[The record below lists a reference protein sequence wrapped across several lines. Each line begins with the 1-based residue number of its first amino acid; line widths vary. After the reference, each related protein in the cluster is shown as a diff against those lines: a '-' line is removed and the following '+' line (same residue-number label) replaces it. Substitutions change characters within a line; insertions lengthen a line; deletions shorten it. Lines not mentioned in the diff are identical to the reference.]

1 MGDTKLCLL
10 LLLST
15 YALAQQVDSKGGSPT
30 CLLDKRFQNFRRY
43 VYNYDAET
51 HNGVHGATS
60 LKNGPKVYCK
70 VEIDVVQTC
79 NFIVRTSECSLSEVS
94 AVDSVGSPVYEP
106 SANAETFQFAMEK
119 NPLKVMVEGE
129 TGVKLFPEENE
140 PATILNI
147 KRGIVSALLVPS
159 LKVEKNVKMATLHG
173 VCDTDNTVN
182 ARENDVTDLTLTRDL
197 SRCDSFTAQKDHT
210 SPLALIS
217 GMHFPLSKLISSTQ
231 TCNYQF
237 SNEESHILSGACT
250 EKHIFLPFSHQNEY
264 GVSTVVKQIM
274 TLVESENINDRVFD
288 PIEANLKFLPMET
301 VEEKNPVQTKDSI
314 IATMG
319 ELTSLSQT
327 NQGHQRASTF
337 QKLVMQ
343 LRGLKAE
350 VMSDAVVHMMDMSGS
365 LTWQALAQCGTPEC
379 SSTMLQVLRTFDVDA
394 IEVDAA
400 VYALG
405 LLPNPSR
412 LLVKD
417 MLAMAQYKQ
426 SKPIMYA
433 LSNVVRKLYQAKGN
447 VTPEITAV
455 SEFMASIL
463 GSDCAGEKEL
473 TFLTLRVVGNMG
485 EAMEAADASVKT
497 TLVKCMR
504 QPATTLSV
512 QLAAIQAFRHMSV
525 TNEVRSNLQRVS
537 QYAKG
542 AVQKRLAAYLILMR
556 APEDSDLELV
566 KKVLTQDQN
575 MQVKAFVAS
584 HIYNIISSKD
594 SETQKMGKKIL
605 DVMGENDVT
614 TDFDYTKSRNYK
626 METGANYMQTDIR
639 GNMVFDPTSQLPR
652 EVMLEM
658 TLNAFGYSMDMWE
671 VGMEGKGF
679 EPTIEALFGK
689 NGFFPD
695 TLSKTMYWA
704 EDKMPN
710 KINEVLEKWIE
721 PLMSEKLKRQV
732 PENIVR
738 EIVRNF
744 NKLAKE
750 LQTQESPEATAYLRI
765 MGAELGYIKGT
776 DLKGIVDTAVMYAE
790 ILFKTIPTKTL
801 QQLMSSTDNEL
812 FAHYIFM
819 DNSFSLP
826 TAAGLPLKF
835 ALSGTFVPGVKG
847 GLHIAPNMQEVS
859 FMPSLGVEFV
869 TQMGVH
875 MPEFVVSA
883 IEMHTNMY
891 HESTFNAKVTM
902 EQNQVKLAIPAPQ
915 GTTQLF
921 RVSNRVLTVTT
932 GHVSLVPPMEDYSR
946 TNVVNCSPLF
956 SGVKYCTT
964 VRYSIA
970 GVNAAAPY
978 FPLNG
983 ETKFAVDIQPT
994 GEVTEYTAT
1003 FSYELLSEG
1012 KDGRQK
1018 VDSLKMIM
1026 KAEGSEP
1033 TEATATMKYNRN
1045 KNVFTTNVQI
1055 PDYDVEAG
1063 VRVGLTDSSTKGK
1076 SITIEISN
1084 KNIPQLSLIGRA
1096 KLEAM
1101 TDGMLQVQLVVP
1113 SLQTDAA
1120 VTATLRNV
1128 EGLTLEI
1135 KSDVKLPETS
1145 SVQGVI
1151 FKYGEDQVQVQLMSD
1166 MNSEIHKLL
1175 PYTEDVQNWLILLS
1189 EDIMDHK
1196 VAKTDMKLRHIY
1208 TKALEASSMWLDK
1221 ITTDVPAFETLKN
1234 NMPEIVM
1241 PSMPEKLFLKS
1252 ESTFRYQFNKDR
1264 VIIIIPIPLGG
1275 KSSEELR
1282 IPALLTTPHLAVPQ
1296 MGLDLP
1302 SKEIQVPTFSIP
1314 SNYDL
1319 TLPLMGMVEVS
1330 AKVNSNYYN
1339 WEAMISAGNNSIE
1352 DPSYMVQYKVMADSP
1367 IELFSYTTE
1376 GTALITDIP
1385 EDTMKAIVN
1394 ASLSHKLIDTS
1405 FGIMESVSV
1414 SDKVKAT
1421 GNYKIQAF
1429 SPLGLQTSLDITSQ
1443 CSLAADIFI
1452 GDANIDGSLTVGSL
1466 TASTTYSQSF
1476 SVEPMKKEARAE
1488 STLRMDAP
1496 MLEFVNKIK
1505 AGYADEQLLI
1515 ESNTNM
1521 NNDPMKHT
1529 TKFSIGYKEAQL
1541 TIQSDSVTKADE
1553 RMLRS
1558 QVDFT
1563 ATRNEAS
1570 IRMENQAD
1578 DTQNR
1583 VYSLVSASL
1592 NPSSLEINADAS
1604 INVFASRAS
1613 HKATLTLN
1621 KDSLATSC
1629 TTTAQSSPVTFE
1641 NIIHGGFDT
1650 TGASMSINTKG
1661 AIQENTAEL
1670 NVEGK
1675 VSTSELYMNSM
1686 YKGNLFDANTRNR
1699 VNLRMNE
1706 DGLIIS
1712 NSLVASLQDMK
1723 TDNKH
1728 SMTLTLGSLAVRSK
1742 TDNFLSDSNSYKH
1755 DITIDIERFTAFV
1768 VVNNDLKIMDVHFVN
1783 EAEFKA
1789 EPYNM
1794 DLTGSVK
1801 GTYSEDELK
1810 HTYEISFTDMTSTAK
1825 CNTNGK
1831 LMGSQMSHNTDM
1843 ELSGLT
1849 MKFNSLANFN
1859 SPLLRLDST
1868 IHTVAEPFTL
1878 NVDAIFN
1885 SNSELNFYGKQTGE
1899 VYSKFLLKAE
1909 PLSFSYSHECRASTT
1924 HKLESGTSIET
1935 NMDNK
1940 FNSLITTKEQSVT
1953 FKTTSKL
1960 NKHAFDQEITAYNK
1974 PEKLGVEMTGTFST
1988 TVLSKASENQDYSI
2002 SGFVKYDKNS
2012 DSHLLQIPFI
2022 EHLPAVIEQV
2032 KATIMGVMDNSI
2044 ELLKDIDSKYEIRV
2058 NLQAKV
2064 NGLKQ
2069 VIATFDINLF
2079 IQDLKH
2085 FINSMVNH
2093 MTGLMSK
2100 LPHAEFKNLIKSVK
2114 DTISDFFVE
2123 FNIPNTKLEEL
2134 LTNYE
2139 VDKMI
2144 ESVMD
2149 EAVEIMKHL
2158 QLREHIQSAIAAL
2171 KSIDIQPFLNKVMTP
2186 VEEFVNQLSTFDFKH
2201 MFEDM
2206 NVYFSR
2212 LVQKIKSFDYET
2224 FTEELKEK
2232 ITDMSKIPCFGK
2244 LNGEFRLISPDY
2256 SLRTTA
2262 ELQNS
2267 TTASESPELT
2277 VNLNSQATSTF
2288 DLIAYTLDATAHVVR
2303 RTSQLS
2309 LSETIKVVHTS
2320 FSFDHE
2326 GTMGFYGTSA
2336 EASSK
2341 TTAKATTEPYKA
2353 ELVNSAIFTTGNGV
2367 SATLETAYNHEVN
2380 MPLLEIFSETSH
2392 TQKTF
2397 AFLENG
2403 VITLTL
2409 GHEGRGKFAIQ
2420 EYGDEGTQKSDM
2432 EITVNFHDIKLTF
2445 TGETNTNHVQMKQ
2458 NVQAEFCIY
2467 GQINIEAS
2475 AETKTPF
2482 ITSSVAELKGEA
2494 KVQDMKIEITASHNT
2509 ELVGNVEGTISN
2521 SLTALITPY
2530 ELMFDIKNK
2539 ENTKVKLP
2547 FKLSGKIDLQNDF
2560 AVTLNSGV
2568 QQCSWVGHARFNQ
2581 YKYSHYFTM
2590 DNGEKE
2596 IHIFAQINGEANLDV
2611 LKEPIT
2617 IPEMSVPFLSVKT
2630 SAVED
2635 YSLWE
2640 DTGLSM
2646 LLTTTQQTFDMESK
2660 IVYKKNPDMLTID
2673 LDLQPVVSAINKNTR
2688 MLNKNIIIGK
2698 DKVVALLTISLDQ
2711 AKAEYEKYNIELPKT
2726 LTVPAYKVPVMN
2738 IEVSSFTIPLPDAS
2752 LITMPALH
2760 VPSALSKLTLPKITL
2775 PKMQRS
2781 IKIPVMG
2788 DLTYEFSMKTPVV
2801 TLKTDASIINQHEIV
2816 IKLDATSTSD
2826 FKVLTGKIEG
2836 TSTLNRDNGVKLSS
2850 VLSVKHMI
2858 IDSNHD
2864 STIIFSNEAVDAS
2877 ITNSAKVGM
2886 SALMIEAN
2894 QELFANAQD
2903 GLIVSLSSPS
2913 SGLLGLQLLTK
2924 RPAQVK
2930 GRLYSR
2936 YPSDPTNDVDIMSIK
2951 MSVIDSAMLNI
2962 QTTWNMEVPNEMMLG
2977 LKENIPTIVS
2987 TVTLQDIV
2995 NNPICKAYNEITR
3008 LASNLEGPLEQ
3019 IKEEGRIM
3027 FKRAADNFEALGLAD
3042 LTEKVSESMIY
3053 VLKEYEEKIQ
3063 ILLNAVIEFLRET
3076 QFQLP
3081 GFEDKLS
3088 GLEVYRKF
3096 TSFITDVTEE
3106 AITKVPEFV
3115 AARSETVHRF
3125 ITNIQIPIP
3134 DFRKEGFVSS
3144 ITFEELQRILIDIV
3158 QTIRTI
3164 TLEDIV
3170 EIVNKSNR
3178 FCIQKL
3184 EGLNWMSDI
3193 YTDFVNSR
3201 GLSSINTQV
3210 ENFRNMAEAYFSDIH
3225 TNFQAIFA
3233 DMSIEQLNADI
3244 QSWIGSVVKRL
3255 NAFHNMVIEFLKE
3268 ISKHAESYVRVS
3280 DRRIEIDIPFS
3291 DQAD

>member
-15 YALAQQVDSKGGSPT
+15 YALAQQVDSEGRSPT
-30 CLLDKRFQNFRRY
+30 CLVAKRFQNFRRY
-43 VYNYDAET
+43 VYNYEAET

-79 NFIVRTSECSLSEVS
+79 NFIVRTSECSLSEVA

-106 SANAETFQFAMEK
+106 STNAETFQFAMEK

-140 PATILNI
+140 PTTILNI

-159 LKVEKNVKMATLHG
+159 LKVEKNMKMATLHG

-182 ARENDVTDLTLTRDL
+182 ARENVVTDLTLTRDL
-197 SRCDSFTAQKDHT
+197 SRCDRFTAQKDHT

-264 GVSTVVKQIM
+264 GVSTVVKQIL

-314 IATMG
+314 IATIG

-350 VMSDAVVHMMDMSGS
+350 VMSDAVVHMMDVSGA

-394 IEVDAA
+394 MEVDAA

-405 LLPNPSR
+405 LIPNPSR

-433 LSNVVRKLYQAKGN
+433 LSNVVRKLYQAEGK
-447 VTPEITAV
+447 VTPEIIAV

-463 GSDCAGEKEL
+463 GSDCAGEKEM

-512 QLAAIQAFRHMSV
+512 QLAAIQAFRRMSV

-556 APEDSDLELV
+556 APEESDLELV

-594 SETQKMGKKIL
+594 PETQKMAKKIL

-626 METGANYMQTDIR
+626 IETGANYMQTDMR

-679 EPTIEALFGK
+679 EPTIEALFG
-689 NGFFPD
+689 
-695 TLSKTMYWA
+695 
-704 EDKMPN
+704 
-710 KINEVLEKWIE
+710 
-721 PLMSEKLKRQV
+721 
-732 PENIVR
+732 
-738 EIVRNF
+738 
-744 NKLAKE
+744 
-750 LQTQESPEATAYLRI
+750 
-765 MGAELGYIKGT
+765 
-776 DLKGIVDTAVMYAE
+776 
-790 ILFKTIPTKTL
+790 
-801 QQLMSSTDNEL
+801 
-812 FAHYIFM
+812 
-819 DNSFSLP
+819 
-826 TAAGLPLKF
+826 
-835 ALSGTFVPGVKG
+835 
-847 GLHIAPNMQEVS
+847 
-859 FMPSLGVEFV
+859 
-869 TQMGVH
+869 
-875 MPEFVVSA
+875 
-883 IEMHTNMY
+883 
-891 HESTFNAKVTM
+891 
-902 EQNQVKLAIPAPQ
+902 
-915 GTTQLF
+915 
-921 RVSNRVLTVTT
+921 
-932 GHVSLVPPMEDYSR
+932 
-946 TNVVNCSPLF
+946 
-956 SGVKYCTT
+956 
-964 VRYSIA
+964 A

-1033 TEATATMKYNRN
+1033 TEATATIKYNRN

-1055 PDYDVEAG
+1055 PDCDVEAG

-1120 VTATLRNV
+1120 VTATLRNG

-1135 KSDVKLPETS
+1135 KSDLKLPETS
-1145 SVQGVI
+1145 SVQGVV
-1151 FKYGEDQVQVQLMSD
+1151 FKYGEDQIQVQVMSD

-1175 PYTEDVQNWLILLS
+1175 PYTEDIQKWLILLS

-1234 NMPEIVM
+1234 HIPEIIM

-1264 VIIIIPIPLGG
+1264 VIIIIIPIPLGG

-1302 SKEIQVPTFSIP
+1302 SKEIQVPTFSVP

-1319 TLPLMGMVEVS
+1319 ALPLIGMVEVS

-1339 WEAMISAGNNSIE
+1339 WEAMISAGNNSVE

-1367 IELFSYTTE
+1367 IELLSYTTE

-1414 SDKVKAT
+1414 SDNVKAT

-1443 CSLAADIFI
+1443 CSLASDIFI
-1452 GDANIDGSLTVGSL
+1452 GDANMDGSLTVGSL

-1488 STLRMDAP
+1488 STLRVDAP

-1521 NNDPMKHT
+1521 NNDPIKHT
-1529 TKFSIGYKEAQL
+1529 TKISIGYKEAQL

-1578 DTQNR
+1578 DTENR

-1604 INVFASRAS
+1604 VNVFASRAS

-1621 KDSLATSC
+1621 RDSLATSC

-1670 NVEGK
+1670 SVEGK

-1706 DGLIIS
+1706 DGLTIS

-1755 DITIDIERFTAFV
+1755 DITIDIERFTASV

-1801 GTYSEDELK
+1801 GIYSEDELK
-1810 HTYEISFTDMTSTAK
+1810 HTYEISFADMTSTAK

-1859 SPLLRLDST
+1859 SPSLRLDST

-1885 SNSELNFYGKQTGE
+1885 SNSELNFYGLQTGE

-1909 PLSFSYSHECRASTT
+1909 PLSFSHSHECRASTT

-1960 NKHAFDQEITAYNK
+1960 NKHAFDQEIKAYNN
-1974 PEKLGVEMTGTFST
+1974 PEKLGVEMTGIVST

-2044 ELLKDIDSKYEIRV
+2044 ELLKDIDTKYEIRV
-2058 NLQAKV
+2058 NLQEKV
-2064 NGLKQ
+2064 NELKQ

-2079 IQDLKH
+2079 IQDLKN
-2085 FINSMVNH
+2085 FMNSMVNH

-2100 LPHAEFKNLIKSVK
+2100 LPLEELKNMIKSVK

-2123 FNIPNTKLEEL
+2123 FNVPKTKLEEIL
-2134 LTNYE
+2134 SNYE
-2139 VDKMI
+2139 VDKMV

-2212 LVQKIKSFDYET
+2212 LIQKIKSFDYKT

-2244 LNGEFRLISPDY
+2244 LHGEFRLISPDY

-2288 DLIAYTLDATAHVVR
+2288 DLIAYTLDATAHVVS
-2303 RTSQLS
+2303 RTRQFS
-2309 LSETIKVVHTS
+2309 LSETIKVAHTS

-2326 GTMGFYGTSA
+2326 GTVGFYGTSA

-2353 ELVNSAIFTTGNGV
+2353 ELVNSAIFTTGHGV

-2380 MPLLEIFSETSH
+2380 MPLLEILSETSH

-2409 GHEGRGKFAIQ
+2409 GHEGRGKFVIQ

-2432 EITVNFHDIKLTF
+2432 EITINFHDIKLTF

-2568 QQCSWVGHARFNQ
+2568 QQCSWVGRARFNQ

-2630 SAVED
+2630 SAVKD
-2635 YSLWE
+2635 FSLWE

-2688 MLNKNIIIGK
+2688 MLNKNIIIGR
-2698 DKVVALLTISLDQ
+2698 DNVVALLTISLDQ

-2801 TLKTDASIINQHEIV
+2801 TLKTNASIINQHEIIV
-2816 IKLDATSTSD
+2816 KLDATSTSD

-2864 STIIFSNEAVDAS
+2864 STIIFNNEAMDAS

-2886 SALMIEAN
+2886 SALTIEAN

-2962 QTTWNMEVPNEMMLG
+2962 QTTWNMEVPNEMILG

-2995 NNPICKAYNEITR
+2995 TNPIGKAYNEITR

-3019 IKEEGRIM
+3019 IKEEGRVM

-3053 VLKEYEEKIQ
+3053 VLSEYEEKIQ
-3063 ILLNAVIEFLRET
+3063 ILLNAVIEFLKET

-3088 GLEVYRKF
+3088 GLEVYQKF
-3096 TSFITDVTEE
+3096 TSFISEVTEE

-3115 AARSETVHRF
+3115 AARSETVHNF

-3134 DFRKEGFVSS
+3134 DFRKEGFVST
-3144 ITFEELQRILIDIV
+3144 ITFEELQRILIDLV
-3158 QTIRTI
+3158 QTIRNI

-3170 EIVNKSNR
+3170 EIVKKSNR

-3201 GLSSINTQV
+3201 GLSFINTQV

-3225 TNFQAIFA
+3225 TNVQLIFA
-3233 DMSIEQLNADI
+3233 DMSIEQLKADI
-3244 QSWIGSVVKRL
+3244 QSWIGSMVKRL

-3268 ISKHAESYVRVS
+3268 ISKHAESYVRVH
-3280 DRRIEIDIPFS
+3280 DRRIEIDIPIPFS
-3291 DQAD
+3291 DHAD